1 MGILRDGV
9 GGEFAK
15 WGVHSVHGFG
25 FSGCVRVIA
34 LAENRAADAHHGC
47 AAFDGKHHVAAH
59 AHGQGV
65 GLRRDGL
72 QLGKQAAHLAE
83 LLAQLAGVVGVAGDA
98 HETAQVEAGQGGDGL
113 GEGE

>member
-1 MGILRDGV
+1 MP
-9 GGEFAK
+9 
-15 WGVHSVHGFG
+15 
-25 FSGCVRVIA
+25 

-72 QLGKQAAHLAE
+72 QLGEQLAHLAK
-83 LLAQLAGVVGVAGDA
+83 LLAQLGGVGRVAGNA
-98 HETAQVEAGQGGDGL
+98 H
-113 GEGE
+113 